1 MRSHDVRR
9 VLAEGRRSHGA
20 RLVLLRTPGTGAT
33 AVIAG
38 RKVGG
43 AVQRNRARR
52 IMRAALREIRPRPDD
67 DIVVVARPTIE
78 GCATEDLVTEM
89 TELLDA

>member
-1 MRSHDVRR
+1 MRSRDVRR
-9 VLAEGRRSHGA
+9 VLAEGRRVHGE
-20 RLVLLRTPGTGAT
+20 RLVLLRAPGTGAT

-52 IMRAALREIRPRPDD
+52 IMRAALQEIRPRPDD
-67 DIVVVARPTIE
+67 DIVLVARPTIE
-78 GCATEDLVTEM
+78 SCATKDLVAEM
-89 TELLDA
+89 TELFDA